1 MRIFTVHI
9 NLHRKT
15 EEQHPIIVRESFSFG
30 SFVLSFIWALYHRCW
45 VLAAAL
51 FLGEFFIH
59 GLLMFFHAELVTVLI
74 CQIGLS
80 LLIGFQF
87 NDWRRAALIQADWSL
102 DSVVA
107 AVDSDAA
114 FLRWMESKKSS
125 FTTDQSFYGPD
136 HSGNNL

>member
-1 MRIFTVHI
+1 
-9 NLHRKT
+9 
-15 EEQHPIIVRESFSFG
+15 
-30 SFVLSFIWALYHRCW
+30 
-45 VLAAAL
+45 
-51 FLGEFFIH
+51 
-59 GLLMFFHAELVTVLI
+59 MFFHAELVTVLI